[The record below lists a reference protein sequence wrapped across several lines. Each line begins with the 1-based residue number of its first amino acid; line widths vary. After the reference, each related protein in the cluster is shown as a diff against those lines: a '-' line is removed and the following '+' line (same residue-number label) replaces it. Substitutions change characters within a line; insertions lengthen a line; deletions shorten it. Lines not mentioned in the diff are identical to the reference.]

1 MSTVQ
6 PAAHDSTAPAQ
17 SAGTS
22 RVDYR
27 TEPSHYKHWTLSF
40 DGVVATL
47 GMDIAEDG
55 GIRDGYKLKL
65 NSYDLGV
72 DIELHDALQ
81 RIRFEHPEVR
91 TVVVTSLKDRVFCS
105 GANIFM
111 LGLSTHAWKVNFC
124 KFTNE
129 TRNGIEDASRHS
141 GLKFLAAVNGA
152 CAGGGYEMALACDE
166 IYLIDDR
173 ASSVA
178 LPEVPLLGVLPGTGG
193 LTRVTDKRRVRHDRA
208 DIFCTI
214 VEGIRGERAKQWRL
228 VDEVVKPNVFKQTI
242 QARAQEL
249 AGQSDRPAD
258 SKGVV
263 LTRVERTDREDG
275 LTYATVDI
283 KIDRTK
289 RTATF
294 TAKAPVPEQPA
305 TIDAIVAAGANWW
318 PLQFARELDDAIL
331 NLRTNEL
338 EIGTWIFKTEGD
350 ARALLAVD
358 ATLLEHREHWFVRET
373 IGMLRRTF
381 ARIDVSA
388 RSLFTLI
395 EPGSCFA
402 GTFAEF
408 AFAADR
414 TYMAAL
420 PSNEDEEPA
429 ITLSEA
435 NFGLYPM
442 ITGQSRLNRRFY
454 DEAEPLAA
462 ARARIGQP
470 VKPVDAE
477 RLDLVTASPDD
488 IDWADEIRMA
498 IEERAAMSPDAL
510 TGLEANLRFNGPET
524 METRIFG
531 RLSAWQNWIF
541 NRPNAVGEK
550 GALKVYGKGSKAQF
564 DLNRV

>member
-1 MSTVQ
+1 MS
-6 PAAHDSTAPAQ
+6 AAMFPSETAAV
-17 SAGTS
+17 

-27 TEPSHYKHWTLSF
+27 TDPSHYKHWKLSF
-40 DGVVATL
+40 DGPVATL
-47 GMDIAEDG
+47 GIDIAEDG

-91 TVVVTSLKDRVFCS
+91 TVVLTSLKDRVFCS

-111 LGLSTHAWKVNFC
+111 LGLSSHAWKVNFC

-129 TRNGIEDASRHS
+129 TRNGVEDSSRHS

-152 CAGGGYEMALACDE
+152 CAGGGYELALACDE
-166 IYLIDDR
+166 IYLVDDR
-173 ASSVA
+173 SSSVA

-193 LTRVTDKRRVRHDRA
+193 LTRVTDKRKVRHDRA
-208 DIFCTI
+208 DIFCTV
-214 VEGIRGERAKQWRL
+214 VEGIRGARAKEWRL
-228 VDEVVKPNVFKQTI
+228 VDEVVKPNQFEQAI
-242 QARAQEL
+242 AARALEL
-249 AGQSDRPAD
+249 AQQSDRPAD
-258 SKGVV
+258 AQGVA
-263 LTRVERTDREDG
+263 LTRIERTDRDDG
-275 LTYATVDI
+275 LTYATLDVT
-283 KIDRTK
+283 IDRAK

-294 TAKAPVPEQPA
+294 TAKAPATEQPA
-305 TIDAIVAAGANWW
+305 NIDAIVAMGANWW

-331 NLRTNEL
+331 SMRTNEL
-338 EIGTWIFKTEGD
+338 DIGTWILKTQGD
-350 ARALLAVD
+350 ARAVLAVD
-358 ATLLEHREHWFVRET
+358 ATLLQHKDHWLVRET
-373 IGMLRRTF
+373 IGLLRRTL
-381 ARIDVSA
+381 ARIDVSS
-388 RSLFTLI
+388 RSLFALV

-420 PSNEDEEPA
+420 PANEDEEPA
-429 ITLSEA
+429 ITLSEV

-442 ITGQSRLNRRFY
+442 ITQQSRLARRFY
-454 DEAEPLAA
+454 EETEPLDA
-462 ARARIGQP
+462 ARAKIGQP
-470 VKPVDAE
+470 VRSVEAE
-477 RLDLVTASPDD
+477 RLGLVTASPDD
-488 IDWADEIRMA
+488 IDWADEIRIA
-498 IEERAAMSPDAL
+498 LEERAAMSPDAL
-510 TGLEANLRFNGPET
+510 TGMEANLRFNGRET

-531 RLSAWQNWIF
+531 RLTAWQNWIF

-564 DLNRV
+564 DVSRV

>member
-1 MSTVQ
+1 M
-6 PAAHDSTAPAQ
+6 AAVETAVAPQ
-17 SAGTS
+17 

-27 TEPSHYKHWTLSF
+27 TEPSQYRHWKLTF
-40 DGVVATL
+40 DGNVATL

-81 RIRFEHPEVR
+81 RIRFEHPKVR
-91 TVVVTSLKDRVFCS
+91 TVVLTSLKDRVFCS

-129 TRNGIEDASRHS
+129 TRNGMEDSSRHS
-141 GLKFLAAVNGA
+141 GLKFIAAVNGA
-152 CAGGGYEMALACDE
+152 CAGGGYELALACDE
-166 IYLIDDR
+166 IMLVDDR
-173 ASSVA
+173 SSSVA

-193 LTRVTDKRRVRHDRA
+193 LTRLTDKRKVRHDRA
-208 DIFCTI
+208 DIFCTV
-214 VEGIRGERAKQWRL
+214 VEGIRGERAKAWRL
-228 VDEVVKPNVFKQTI
+228 VDEVVKPNQFGQAV
-242 QARAQEL
+242 QARALEL
-249 AGQSDRPAD
+249 AAASDRPANV
-258 SKGVV
+258 KGVA
-263 LTRVERTDREDG
+263 LTRIERVEHGNG
-275 LTYATVDI
+275 LSYTTVDVT
-283 KIDRTK
+283 IDRAK

-294 TAKAPVPEQPA
+294 TAKAPSEVPASDIES
-305 TIDAIVAAGANWW
+305 IVAVGASWW

-331 NLRTNEL
+331 CMRTNEL
-338 EIGTWIFKTEGD
+338 DIGTWILKTEGD
-350 ARALLAVD
+350 ARTVLAADAALLA
-358 ATLLEHREHWFVRET
+358 HRDHWFVRET
-373 IGMLRRTF
+373 IGMLRRTL
-381 ARIDVSA
+381 ARIDVSS
-388 RSLFTLI
+388 RSLFALI

-402 GTFAEF
+402 GTFAEL

-420 PSNEDEEPA
+420 PANEDEEPA

-442 ITGQSRLNRRFY
+442 VTHQSRLARRFY
-454 DEAEPLAA
+454 EEAEPIDAV
-462 ARARIGQP
+462 RATIGRA
-470 VKPVDAE
+470 VKPVEAE
-477 RLDLVTASPDD
+477 RLGLVTASPDD
-488 IDWADEIRMA
+488 IDWPDEIRLA
-498 IEERAAMSPDAL
+498 LEERAVMSPDAL

-564 DLNRV
+564 DVARV